1 MRECRIKQDF
11 FQLLL
16 SNVRLPI
23 KGVGME
29 LEYLEEVK
37 KLLHGQSYNVVG
49 KDMQRVDAVE
59 KVTGM
64 AKYAADYMME
74 KALHVKT
81 VRSPYA
87 HALVKRVD
95 RANTLKIPGVEAVL
109 TAEDVPGENQI
120 GYLVDDQP
128 ILTTKA
134 RYIGDIVALVVA
146 RNDRAAWE
154 GADQLRVEYEEL
166 PAIFDPREALPSDIR
181 IHEHSKIATDVKILK
196 GNVEEAFRQCDVIV
210 EKTYRT
216 GSQDHAYLEPEAAV
230 AIPTGVRSVTVIG
243 TTQNPF
249 RTRHTVARVLGWK
262 DSEVMIMTPY
272 IGGGFGGK
280 DTYGPLI
287 CSLAALAAVKLGRPA
302 MIVFPRYESFAY
314 RFKRGPFEIRY
325 KTGATKDGKVKAIQ
339 VDYVV
344 DAGGYATW
352 SVGFTKRA
360 AYHATGVYEVENVKV
375 EGVAVYTNNLPNAAF
390 NGFGNPQML
399 FAAESQMD
407 AMAEALNMDPVEFR
421 LKNALVPGSRTGT
434 NQLLDHAVGI
444 KELIQKVAEKA
455 EWSGKRVQYASGQK
469 GTKRRG
475 IGVGCS
481 WHGCGTTGFKGD
493 WAGASVIVNPD
504 GSVSYSTGI
513 VEIGQGTTTSHAMM
527 VAEVLGVP
535 FERVKVGVNNTGTMP
550 DSGETHAQRGTIIG
564 GTAAVDAA
572 LKIRKRMNKLA
583 AELWECSEDDVAFA
597 NGESYN
603 LKSPSQRITFQDLAY
618 EMYMKGIPP
627 AEYGFIKARRG
638 YPDPETGQGD
648 PYAAYT
654 FGCTIAEVEVDLET
668 GQVDVLRLIP
678 GVAAGK
684 IIQPAVVKGQVYGCG
699 MLGLGYALT
708 EKVVRKDGR
717 MLNPSY
723 TDYLIPTIKDMP
735 EMAELVV
742 VEDEYKYS
750 GFGAK
755 GVGEIAFIATPLA
768 IANALY
774 QAVGIRFYDMPLDTE
789 KIYFAIR
796 EKKNHGSRS

>member
-1 MRECRIKQDF
+1 
-11 FQLLL
+11 
-16 SNVRLPI
+16 
-23 KGVGME
+23 ME
-29 LEYLEEVK
+29 MEYLEEVR
-37 KLLHGQSYNVVG
+37 KLLHGRSYNVVG
-49 KDMQRVDAVE
+49 TDVKRVDGLE
-59 KVTGM
+59 KVTGL
-64 AKYAADYMME
+64 AQYSADYLIE
-74 KALHVKT
+74 RALRVKP

-87 HALVKRVD
+87 HAVVKSIDKASALR
-95 RANTLKIPGVEAVL
+95 IPGVEAVIL
-109 TAEDVPGENQI
+109 PEDVPGENQM

-128 ILTTKA
+128 IITPKA
-134 RYIGDIVALVVA
+134 RYVGDIVALIVA
-146 RNDRAAWE
+146 RDEKTAWQ
-154 GADQLRVEYEEL
+154 GADRLQVEYEEL
-166 PAIFDPREALPSDIR
+166 PAVFDPQEALKGNFR
-181 IHEHSKIATDVKILK
+181 IHDRGNLATDAKIKK
-196 GNVEEAFRQCDVIV
+196 GNVEEGFRQCDVIV
-210 EKTYRT
+210 ERTYRT

-230 AIPTGVRSVTVIG
+230 AIPGGARGVTVIG

-249 RTRHTVARVLGWK
+249 RTRHTLARVLGWK
-262 DSEVMIMTPY
+262 DSEVTVMTPY

-280 DTYGPLI
+280 DTYGPVI
-287 CSLAALAAVKLGRPA
+287 CALAALAAVHLGRPA
-302 MIVFPRYESFAY
+302 MIIYSRYESFAY
-314 RFKRGPFEIRY
+314 RFKRGPFEIKF
-325 KTGATKDGKVKAIQ
+325 KTGATKDGKLRAIQ

-360 AYHATGVYEVENVKV
+360 AYHATGVYEVEHVQV
-375 EGVAVYTNNLPNAAF
+375 EGLAVYTNNLPNAAF

-407 AMAEALNMDPVEFR
+407 IMAEALKMDPVEFR

-444 KELIQKVAEKA
+444 KELIQKVAAKA
-455 EWSGKRVQYASGQK
+455 DWRGKRAQYAGGQR
-469 GTKRRG
+469 GNKRRG

-481 WHGCGTTGFKGD
+481 WHGCGTTGFKHD

-504 GSVSYSTGI
+504 GSVTYSTGI

-527 VAEVLGVP
+527 VAEVLGIP
-535 FERVKVGVNNTGTMP
+535 FDQVRVDANNTGRMP

-583 AELWECSEDDVAFA
+583 AELWECTEEEVAFG
-597 NGESYN
+597 NGETYN
-603 LKSPSQRITFQDLAY
+603 LKHPSQRIAFKDLAY
-618 EMYMKGIPP
+618 EMYMRGIPP

-638 YPDPETGQGD
+638 VPDPQTGQGD

-668 GQVDVLRLIP
+668 GQVEVLKLIP

-708 EKVVRKDGR
+708 ERVLRREGK
-717 MLNPSY
+717 MLNPTY
-723 TDYLIPTIKDMP
+723 IDYLIPTIKDKP
-735 EMAELVV
+735 EMADLIY

-768 IANALY
+768 IANALH
-774 QAVGIRFYDMPLDTE
+774 QATGLRFLELPLDME
-789 KIYFAIR
+789 KIYFALR
-796 EKKNHGSRS
+796 EKKSHGSRS

>member
-1 MRECRIKQDF
+1 
-11 FQLLL
+11 
-16 SNVRLPI
+16 
-23 KGVGME
+23 ME
-29 LEYLEEVK
+29 FEYLEEVR
-37 KLLHGQSYNVVG
+37 KLLHGRSYNVVG
-49 KDMQRVDAVE
+49 TDVRRVDGLE
-59 KVTGM
+59 KVTGL
-64 AKYAADYMME
+64 AKYSADYLIE
-74 KALHVKT
+74 RALRVKA

-87 HALVKRVD
+87 HAIVKSIDKASALR
-95 RANTLKIPGVEAVL
+95 IPGVEAVIL
-109 TAEDVPGENQI
+109 PEDVPGENQM

-128 ILTTKA
+128 IITPKA
-134 RYIGDIVALVVA
+134 RYVGDIVALIVA
-146 RNDRAAWE
+146 RDEKTAWQ
-154 GADQLRVEYEEL
+154 GADQIQMEYEEL
-166 PAIFDPREALPSDIR
+166 PAVFDPREALKGNFR
-181 IHEHSKIATDVKILK
+181 IHDRGKLATDAKVKK
-196 GNVEEAFRQCDVIV
+196 GNVEEGFRQCDVIV
-210 EKTYRT
+210 ERTYRT

-230 AIPTGVRSVTVIG
+230 AIPGGARGVTVIG

-249 RTRHTVARVLGWK
+249 RTRHSLARVLGWK
-262 DSEVMIMTPY
+262 DSEVTIMTPY

-280 DTYGPLI
+280 DTYGPVI
-287 CSLAALAAVKLGRPA
+287 CALAALPAVHLGRPA
-302 MIVFPRYESFAY
+302 MIIYSRYESFAY
-314 RFKRGPFEIRY
+314 RFKRGPFEIKF
-325 KTGATKDGKVKAIQ
+325 KTGATKDGKLRAIQ
-339 VDYVV
+339 VDYIV

-360 AYHATGVYEVENVKV
+360 AYHATGVYEVEHVQV
-375 EGVAVYTNNLPNAAF
+375 EGQAVYTNNLPNAAF

-407 AMAEALNMDPVEFR
+407 LMAEALKMDPVEFR

-455 EWSGKRVQYASGQK
+455 DWRGKRAQYAGGQQ
-469 GTKRRG
+469 GNKRRG

-481 WHGCGTTGFKGD
+481 WHGCGTTGFKRD

-504 GSVSYSTGI
+504 GSVTYSTGI

-527 VAEVLGVP
+527 VAEVLGIP
-535 FERVKVGVNNTGTMP
+535 FDSVRVDANNTGRMP

-564 GTAAVDAA
+564 GTAAVDGA

-583 AELWECSEDDVAFA
+583 AELWECTEEEVAFG
-597 NGESYN
+597 NGETYN
-603 LKSPSQRITFQDLAY
+603 LQHPSQRIAFKDLAY
-618 EMYMKGIPP
+618 EMYMRGIPP

-638 YPDPETGQGD
+638 VPDPQTGQGD

-668 GQVDVLRLIP
+668 GQVEVLKLIP

-708 EKVVRKDGR
+708 ERVLRREGK
-717 MLNPSY
+717 MLNPTY
-723 TDYLIPTIKDMP
+723 IDYLIPTIKDKP
-735 EMAELVV
+735 EMADLIC

-768 IANALY
+768 IANALH
-774 QAVGIRFYDMPLDTE
+774 QATGLRFLEMPLDME
-789 KIYFAIR
+789 KIYFALR
-796 EKKNHGSRS
+796 EKKSHGSRSQTVAEI

>member
-1 MRECRIKQDF
+1 
-11 FQLLL
+11 
-16 SNVRLPI
+16 
-23 KGVGME
+23 ME
-29 LEYLEEVK
+29 FEYLEEVR
-37 KLLHGQSYNVVG
+37 KLLHGRSYNVVG
-49 KDMQRVDAVE
+49 TDVRRVDGLE
-59 KVTGM
+59 KVTGL
-64 AKYAADYMME
+64 AKYSADYLIE
-74 KALHVKT
+74 RALRVKP

-87 HALVKRVD
+87 HAVVKSIDKASALR
-95 RANTLKIPGVEAVL
+95 IPGVEAVIL
-109 TAEDVPGENQI
+109 PEDVPGENQM

-128 ILTTKA
+128 IITPKA
-134 RYIGDIVALVVA
+134 RYVGDIVALIVA
-146 RNDRAAWE
+146 RDEKTAWQ
-154 GADQLRVEYEEL
+154 GADQIQVEYEEL
-166 PAIFDPREALPSDIR
+166 PAVFDPREALKGNFR
-181 IHEHSKIATDVKILK
+181 IHDRGKLATDAKVKK
-196 GNVEEAFRQCDVIV
+196 GNVEEGFRQCDVIV
-210 EKTYRT
+210 ERTYRT

-230 AIPTGVRSVTVIG
+230 AIPGGARGVTVIG

-249 RTRHTVARVLGWK
+249 RTRHSLARVLGWK
-262 DSEVMIMTPY
+262 DSEVTIMTPY

-280 DTYGPLI
+280 DTYGPVI
-287 CSLAALAAVKLGRPA
+287 CALAALPAVHLGRPA
-302 MIVFPRYESFAY
+302 MIIYSRYESFAY
-314 RFKRGPFEIRY
+314 RFKRGPFEIKF
-325 KTGATKDGKVKAIQ
+325 KTGATKDGKLRAIQ
-339 VDYVV
+339 VDYIV

-360 AYHATGVYEVENVKV
+360 AYHATGVYEVEHVQV
-375 EGVAVYTNNLPNAAF
+375 EGQAVYTNNLPNAAF

-407 AMAEALNMDPVEFR
+407 LMAEALKMDPVEFR

-455 EWSGKRVQYASGQK
+455 DWRGKRAQYAGGQQ
-469 GTKRRG
+469 GNKRRG

-481 WHGCGTTGFKGD
+481 WHGCGTTGFKRD

-504 GSVSYSTGI
+504 GSVTYSTGI

-527 VAEVLGVP
+527 VAEVLGIP
-535 FERVKVGVNNTGTMP
+535 FDSVRVDANNTGRMP

-583 AELWECSEDDVAFA
+583 AELWECTEEEVAFG
-597 NGESYN
+597 NGETYN
-603 LKSPSQRITFQDLAY
+603 LNHPSQRIAFKDLAY
-618 EMYMKGIPP
+618 EMYMRGIPP

-638 YPDPETGQGD
+638 VPDPQTGQGD

-668 GQVDVLRLIP
+668 GQVEVLKLIP

-708 EKVVRKDGR
+708 ERVLRREGK
-717 MLNPSY
+717 MLNPTY
-723 TDYLIPTIKDMP
+723 IDYLIPTIKDKP
-735 EMAELVV
+735 EMADLIC

-768 IANALY
+768 IANALH
-774 QAVGIRFYDMPLDTE
+774 QATGLRFLEMPLDME
-789 KIYFAIR
+789 KIYFALR
-796 EKKNHGSRS
+796 EKKSHGSRSQTVAEI

>member
-1 MRECRIKQDF
+1 
-11 FQLLL
+11 
-16 SNVRLPI
+16 
-23 KGVGME
+23 ME
-29 LEYLEEVK
+29 MEYLEEVR
-37 KLLHGQSYNVVG
+37 KLLHGRSYNVVG
-49 KDMQRVDAVE
+49 TDVRRVDGLE
-59 KVTGM
+59 KVTGL
-64 AKYAADYMME
+64 AKYSADYLIE
-74 KALHVKT
+74 RALRVKP

-87 HALVKRVD
+87 HALVKRID
-95 RANTLKIPGVEAVL
+95 KASALRIPGVEAVIL
-109 TAEDVPGENQI
+109 PEDVPGENQM

-128 ILTTKA
+128 IITPKA
-134 RYIGDIVALVVA
+134 RYVGDIVALIVA
-146 RNDRAAWE
+146 RDEKTAWQ
-154 GADQLRVEYEEL
+154 GADQLQVEYEEL
-166 PAIFDPREALPSDIR
+166 PAVFDPQEALKGNFR
-181 IHEHSKIATDVKILK
+181 IHDRGKLATDAKIKK
-196 GNVEEAFRQCDVIV
+196 GNVEEGFRQCDVIV
-210 EKTYRT
+210 ERTYRT

-230 AIPTGVRSVTVIG
+230 AIPGGARGVTVIG

-249 RTRHTVARVLGWK
+249 RTRHTLARVLGWK
-262 DSEVMIMTPY
+262 DSEVTVMTPY

-280 DTYGPLI
+280 DTYGPVI
-287 CSLAALAAVKLGRPA
+287 CALAALAAVHLGRPA
-302 MIVFPRYESFAY
+302 MIIYSRYESFAY
-314 RFKRGPFEIRY
+314 RFKRGPFEIKF
-325 KTGATKDGKVKAIQ
+325 KTGATKDGKLRAIQ
-339 VDYVV
+339 VDYLV

-360 AYHATGVYEVENVKV
+360 AYHATGVYEVEHVQV
-375 EGVAVYTNNLPNAAF
+375 EGLAVYTNNLPNAAF

-407 AMAEALNMDPVEFR
+407 IMAEALKMDPVEFR

-455 EWSGKRVQYASGQK
+455 DWRGKRAQYAGDQRVN
-469 GTKRRG
+469 KRRG

-481 WHGCGTTGFKGD
+481 WHGCGTTGFKRD

-504 GSVSYSTGI
+504 GSVTYSTGI

-527 VAEVLGVP
+527 VAEVLGIP
-535 FERVKVGVNNTGTMP
+535 FDRVRVDANNTGRMP

-564 GTAAVDAA
+564 GTAAVDGA

-583 AELWECSEDDVAFA
+583 AELWECTEEEVAFG
-597 NGESYN
+597 NGETYN
-603 LKSPSQRITFQDLAY
+603 LKHPSQRIAFKDLAY
-618 EMYMKGIPP
+618 EMYMRGIPP

-638 YPDPETGQGD
+638 VPDPQTGQGD

-684 IIQPAVVKGQVYGCG
+684 IIQPAVAKGQVYGCG

-708 EKVVRKDGR
+708 ERVLRRDGK
-717 MLNPSY
+717 MLNPTY
-723 TDYLIPTIKDMP
+723 IDYLIPTIKDKP
-735 EMAELVV
+735 EMADLIC

-768 IANALY
+768 IANALH
-774 QAVGIRFYDMPLDTE
+774 QATGLRFLEMPLDME
-789 KIYFAIR
+789 KIYFALR
-796 EKKNHGSRS
+796 EKKSHGSRS

>member
-1 MRECRIKQDF
+1 MD
-11 FQLLL
+11 
-16 SNVRLPI
+16 
-23 KGVGME
+23 
-29 LEYLEEVK
+29 LEYLEEVRT
-37 KLLHGQSYNVVG
+37 LLHGKSYSVVG
-49 KDMQRVDAVE
+49 TDVKRVDGLE
-59 KVTGM
+59 KVTGL
-64 AKYAADYMME
+64 AKYSADYLFE
-74 KALHVKT
+74 KALRVKA
-81 VRSPYA
+81 VRSPYP
-87 HALVKRVD
+87 HAMVKRVD
-95 RANTLKIPGVEAVL
+95 KASALKVPGVEAVIL
-109 TAEDVPGENQI
+109 PEDVPGENQI

-128 ILTTKA
+128 IITTKA
-134 RYIGDIVALVVA
+134 RYVGDIVALVIA
-146 RNDRAAWE
+146 RDEKAAWQ
-154 GADQLRVEYEEL
+154 GADQVQVEYEEL
-166 PAIFDPREALPSDIR
+166 PAVFDPQEALKSNFK
-181 IHEHSKIATDVKILK
+181 IHDHGNIAANAKVKK

-210 EKTYRT
+210 ERTYRA

-230 AIPTGVRSVTVIG
+230 AIPVGARGVTVIG

-249 RTRHTVARVLGWK
+249 RTRHTVARVLGWG
-262 DSEVMIMTPY
+262 DSEVTVMTPY

-287 CSLAALAAVKLGRPA
+287 CGLAALAAVNLGRPA
-302 MIVFPRYESFAY
+302 MIVYPRYESFAY
-314 RFKRGPFEIRY
+314 RFKRGPFEIKF
-325 KTGATKDGKVKAIQ
+325 KTGATKEGKLKAIQ

-360 AYHATGVYEVENVKV
+360 AYHATGVYEVDHVKV
-375 EGVAVYTNNLPNAAF
+375 EGLAVYTNNLPNAAF

-407 AMAEALNMDPVEFR
+407 IMAEALNMDPVEFR

-455 EWSGKRVQYASGQK
+455 DWRGKRAQYAGHQREDR
-469 GTKRRG
+469 RRG

-481 WHGCGTTGFKGD
+481 WHGCGTTGFKRD

-504 GSVSYSTGI
+504 GSVTYSTGI

-527 VAEVLGVP
+527 VAEVLGIP
-535 FERVKVGVNNTGTMP
+535 FERVRVDANNTGTMP

-583 AELWECSEDDVAFA
+583 AELWECSEEEIAFG
-597 NGESYN
+597 NGETYN
-603 LKSPSQRITFQDLAY
+603 LKHPLQKIAFKDLAY
-618 EMYMKGIPP
+618 EMYMRGIAP

-638 YPDPETGQGD
+638 VPDPETGQGD

-668 GQVDVLRLIP
+668 GQVDVLRLVP

-684 IIQPAVVKGQVYGCG
+684 IIQPAVAKGQVYGCG

-708 EKVVRKDGR
+708 ERVVRKDGK
-717 MLNPSY
+717 MQNPSY
-723 TDYLIPTIKDMP
+723 IDYLIPTIKDKP
-735 EMAELVV
+735 EMADLVC

-768 IANALY
+768 IASALY
-774 QAVGIRFYDMPLDTE
+774 QATGVRFWEMPLDME
-789 KIYFAIR
+789 KIYFALR
-796 EKKNHGSRS
+796 EKKSHGSRS

>member
-1 MRECRIKQDF
+1 
-11 FQLLL
+11 
-16 SNVRLPI
+16 
-23 KGVGME
+23 ME
-29 LEYLEEVK
+29 FEYLEEVR
-37 KLLHGQSYNVVG
+37 KLLHGRSYNVVG
-49 KDMQRVDAVE
+49 TDVRRVDGLE
-59 KVTGM
+59 KVTGL
-64 AKYAADYMME
+64 AKYSADYLIE
-74 KALHVKT
+74 RALRVKP

-87 HALVKRVD
+87 HAVVKSIDKAGALR
-95 RANTLKIPGVEAVL
+95 IPGVEAVIL
-109 TAEDVPGENQI
+109 PEDVPGENQM

-128 ILTTKA
+128 IITPKA
-134 RYIGDIVALVVA
+134 RYVGDIVALIVA
-146 RNDRAAWE
+146 RDEKTAWQ
-154 GADQLRVEYEEL
+154 GADQIQMEYEEL
-166 PAIFDPREALPSDIR
+166 PAVFDPREALKGNFR
-181 IHEHSKIATDVKILK
+181 IHDRGKLATDAKVKK
-196 GNVEEAFRQCDVIV
+196 GNVEEGFRQCDVIV
-210 EKTYRT
+210 ERTYRT

-230 AIPTGVRSVTVIG
+230 AIPGGARGVTVIG

-249 RTRHTVARVLGWK
+249 RTRHSLARVLGWK
-262 DSEVMIMTPY
+262 DSEVTIMTPY

-280 DTYGPLI
+280 DTYGPVI
-287 CSLAALAAVKLGRPA
+287 CALAALPAVHLGRPA
-302 MIVFPRYESFAY
+302 MIIYSRYESFAY
-314 RFKRGPFEIRY
+314 RFKRGPFEIKF
-325 KTGATKDGKVKAIQ
+325 KTGATKDGKLRAIQ
-339 VDYVV
+339 VDYIV

-360 AYHATGVYEVENVKV
+360 AYHATGVYEVEHVQV
-375 EGVAVYTNNLPNAAF
+375 EGQAVYTNNLPNAAF

-407 AMAEALNMDPVEFR
+407 LMAEALKMDPVEFR

-455 EWSGKRVQYASGQK
+455 DWRGKRAQYAGGQQ
-469 GTKRRG
+469 GNKRRG

-481 WHGCGTTGFKGD
+481 WHGCGTTGFKRD

-504 GSVSYSTGI
+504 GSVTYSTGI

-527 VAEVLGVP
+527 VAEVLGIP
-535 FERVKVGVNNTGTMP
+535 FDSVRVDANNTGRMP

-564 GTAAVDAA
+564 GTAAVDGA

-583 AELWECSEDDVAFA
+583 AELWECTEEEVAFG
-597 NGESYN
+597 NGETYN
-603 LKSPSQRITFQDLAY
+603 LQHPSQRIAFKDLAY
-618 EMYMKGIPP
+618 EMYMRGIPP

-638 YPDPETGQGD
+638 VPDPQTGQGD

-668 GQVDVLRLIP
+668 GQVEVLKLIP

-708 EKVVRKDGR
+708 ERVLRQDGK
-717 MLNPSY
+717 MLNPTY
-723 TDYLIPTIKDMP
+723 IDYLIPTIKDKP
-735 EMAELVV
+735 EMADLIC

-768 IANALY
+768 IANALH
-774 QAVGIRFYDMPLDTE
+774 QATGLRFLEMPLDME
-789 KIYFAIR
+789 KIYFALR
-796 EKKNHGSRS
+796 EKKSHGSRSQTVAEI

>member
-1 MRECRIKQDF
+1 
-11 FQLLL
+11 
-16 SNVRLPI
+16 
-23 KGVGME
+23 ME

-37 KLLHGQSYNVVG
+37 KLLHSRNYKVVG
-49 KDMQRVDAVE
+49 TDVKRVDSLE

-64 AKYAADYMME
+64 AKYAADYLME
-74 KALHVKT
+74 KVLHVKA

-87 HALVKRVD
+87 HALVKRID
-95 RANTLKIPGVEAVL
+95 KASALKVPGVEAVI
-109 TAEDVPGENQI
+109 TAQDVPGENQI

-128 ILTTKA
+128 IITPKA

-146 RNDRAAWE
+146 RDERTAWQ

-166 PAIFDPREALPSDIR
+166 PAIFDPREALNNDIK
-181 IHEHSKIATDVKILK
+181 IHDHSRTATEVKILK
-196 GNVEEAFRQCDVIV
+196 GNVEEAFSHCDVIV
-210 EKTYRT
+210 ERVYRT

-230 AIPTGVRSVTVIG
+230 AIPTGVRSVNVIG

-262 DSEVMIMTPY
+262 DSDVTVMTPY

-287 CSLAALAAVKLGRPA
+287 CSLATLAAVKLGRPA
-302 MIVFPRYESFAY
+302 MIVYSRYESFAY

-325 KTGATKDGKVKAIQ
+325 KTGATKDGKVRAIQ
-339 VDYVV
+339 VDYIV

-360 AYHATGVYEVENVKV
+360 AYHATGVYEIGNVKI
-375 EGVAVYTNNLPNAAF
+375 EGYAVYTNNLPNAAF

-407 AMAEALNMDPVEFR
+407 IMAEALNMDPVEFR

-444 KELIQKVAEKA
+444 KELIQKVADQANWK
-455 EWSGKRVQYASGQK
+455 GKRTQYESEQK
-469 GTKRRG
+469 GNKRRG

-481 WHGCGTTGFKGD
+481 WHGCGTTGFKRD

-504 GSVSYSTGI
+504 GSVTYSTGI
-513 VEIGQGTTTSHAMM
+513 VEIGQGTITSHAMM

-535 FERVKVGVNNTGTMP
+535 FDRVRVDANNTGTMP

-583 AELWECSEDDVAFA
+583 AELWECTEEEVAFE
-597 NGESYN
+597 NGENYN
-603 LKSPSQRITFQDLAY
+603 LKSPAQRIAFQDLAY
-618 EMYMKGIPP
+618 EMYMRGIPP

-668 GQVDVLRLIP
+668 GQLNVLRLIP

-699 MLGLGYALT
+699 MLGLGFATT
-708 EKVVRKDGR
+708 ERVLRKDGR

-735 EMAELVV
+735 EMADLVV

-774 QAVGIRFYDMPLDTE
+774 QALGIRFHEMPLDME
-789 KIYFAIR
+789 KIYFTLR
-796 EKKNHGSRS
+796 EKKSHGSRG

>member
-1 MRECRIKQDF
+1 
-11 FQLLL
+11 
-16 SNVRLPI
+16 
-23 KGVGME
+23 ME
-29 LEYLEEVK
+29 IEYLEEVR
-37 KLLHGQSYNVVG
+37 KLLHGRSYNVVG
-49 KDMQRVDAVE
+49 TDVRRVDGLE
-59 KVTGM
+59 KVTGL
-64 AKYAADYMME
+64 AKYSADYLIE
-74 KALHVKT
+74 RALRVKP

-87 HALVKRVD
+87 HAVVKSIDKASALR
-95 RANTLKIPGVEAVL
+95 IPGVEAVIL
-109 TAEDVPGENQI
+109 PEDVPGENQM

-128 ILTTKA
+128 IITPKA
-134 RYIGDIVALVVA
+134 RYVGDIVALIVA
-146 RNDRAAWE
+146 RDEKTAWQ
-154 GADQLRVEYEEL
+154 GADQIQMEYEEL
-166 PAIFDPREALPSDIR
+166 PAVFDPREALKGNFR
-181 IHEHSKIATDVKILK
+181 IHDRGKLATDAKVKK
-196 GNVEEAFRQCDVIV
+196 GNVEEGFRQCDVIV
-210 EKTYRT
+210 ERTYRT

-230 AIPTGVRSVTVIG
+230 AIPGGARGVTVIG

-249 RTRHTVARVLGWK
+249 RTRHSLARVLGWK
-262 DSEVMIMTPY
+262 DSEVTIMTPY

-280 DTYGPLI
+280 DTYGPVI
-287 CSLAALAAVKLGRPA
+287 CALAALPAVHLGRPA
-302 MIVFPRYESFAY
+302 MIIYSRYESFAY
-314 RFKRGPFEIRY
+314 RFKRGPFEIKF
-325 KTGATKDGKVKAIQ
+325 KTGATKDGKLRAIQ
-339 VDYVV
+339 VDYIV

-360 AYHATGVYEVENVKV
+360 AYHATGVYEVEHVQV
-375 EGVAVYTNNLPNAAF
+375 EGQAVYTNNLPNAAF

-407 AMAEALNMDPVEFR
+407 LMAEALKMDPVEFR

-455 EWSGKRVQYASGQK
+455 DWRGKRAQYAGGQQ
-469 GTKRRG
+469 GNKRRG

-481 WHGCGTTGFKGD
+481 WHGCGTTGFKRD

-504 GSVSYSTGI
+504 GSVTYSTGI

-527 VAEVLGVP
+527 VAEVLGIP
-535 FERVKVGVNNTGTMP
+535 FDSVRVDANNTGRMP

-583 AELWECSEDDVAFA
+583 AELWECTEEEVAFG
-597 NGESYN
+597 NGETYN
-603 LKSPSQRITFQDLAY
+603 LNHPSQRIAFKDLAY
-618 EMYMKGIPP
+618 EMYMRGIPP

-638 YPDPETGQGD
+638 VPDPQTGQGD

-668 GQVDVLRLIP
+668 GQVEVLKLIP

-708 EKVVRKDGR
+708 ERVLRREGK
-717 MLNPSY
+717 MLNPTY
-723 TDYLIPTIKDMP
+723 IDYLIPTIKDKP
-735 EMAELVV
+735 EMADLIC

-768 IANALY
+768 IANALH
-774 QAVGIRFYDMPLDTE
+774 QATGLRFLEMPLDME
-789 KIYFAIR
+789 KIYFALR
-796 EKKNHGSRS
+796 EKKSHGSRSQTVAEI

>member
-1 MRECRIKQDF
+1 
-11 FQLLL
+11 
-16 SNVRLPI
+16 
-23 KGVGME
+23 ME
-29 LEYLEEVK
+29 REYLEEVK
-37 KLLHGQSYNVVG
+37 KLLHGKSYQVVG
-49 KDMQRVDAVE
+49 TDVRRVDALE

-64 AKYAADYMME
+64 AKYAADYLME
-74 KALHVKT
+74 KAWRVKT

-87 HALVKRVD
+87 HAVVKKIDKASALRV
-95 RANTLKIPGVEAVL
+95 PGVQEVI

-128 ILTTKA
+128 IITPRA
-134 RYIGDIVALVVA
+134 RYLGDIVALIVA
-146 RNDRAAWE
+146 RDERKAWE
-154 GADQLRVEYEEL
+154 GADRLKVEYEEL
-166 PAIFDPREALPSDIR
+166 PAIFDPHEVLKGNIK
-181 IHEHSKIATDVKILK
+181 IHEHGNIAAEARVRK
-196 GNVEEAFRQCDVIV
+196 GNAEEALRHCDVIV
-210 EKTYRT
+210 ERTYRA

-230 AIPTGVRSVTVIG
+230 AIPTGARSVSVIG

-262 DSEVMIMTPY
+262 DSDVMIMTPY

-287 CSLAALAAVKLGRPA
+287 CCLAALAAVKMGRPA

-325 KTGATKDGKVKAIQ
+325 KTGATKDGKVRAIQ
-339 VDYVV
+339 VDYFV

-375 EGVAVYTNNLPNAAF
+375 DGLAVYTNNLPNAAF

-407 AMAEALNMDPVEFR
+407 IMAEALGLDPVEFR
-421 LKNALVPGSRTGT
+421 MKNALIPGSRTGT

-444 KELIQKVAEKA
+444 KELIQKVAAKA
-455 EWSGKRVQYASGQK
+455 DWKGKRMNYAGEEK
-469 GTKRRG
+469 GLKRRG

-481 WHGCGTTGFKGD
+481 WHGCGTTGFKRD

-504 GSVSYSTGI
+504 GSVTYSTGI

-535 FERVKVGVNNTGTMP
+535 FERVKVDANNTGTMP

-572 LKIRKRMNKLA
+572 LKIRHRMNKLT
-583 AELWECSEDDVAFA
+583 AELWECEEEDVAFE
-597 NGESYN
+597 NGETYN
-603 LKSPSQRITFQDLAY
+603 LKSPFQRIPFKELAY
-618 EMYMKGIPP
+618 EMYQRGISP
-627 AEYGFIKARRG
+627 AEYGFIKAKRG
-638 YPDPETGQGD
+638 FPDPETGQGD

-668 GQVDVLRLIP
+668 GQVEVLRLIP

-708 EKVVRKDGR
+708 EKVVRRDGR

-774 QAVGIRFYDMPLDTE
+774 QALGIRFFDMPLDME

-796 EKKNHGSRS
+796 EKRSHGSRS

>member
-1 MRECRIKQDF
+1 
-11 FQLLL
+11 
-16 SNVRLPI
+16 
-23 KGVGME
+23 ME
-29 LEYLEEVK
+29 FEYLEEVR
-37 KLLHGQSYNVVG
+37 KLLHGRSYNVVG
-49 KDMQRVDAVE
+49 TDVRRVDGLE
-59 KVTGM
+59 KVTGL
-64 AKYAADYMME
+64 AKYSADYLIE
-74 KALHVKT
+74 RALRVKA

-87 HALVKRVD
+87 HAIVKSIDKASALR
-95 RANTLKIPGVEAVL
+95 IPGVEAVIL
-109 TAEDVPGENQI
+109 PEDVPGENQM

-128 ILTTKA
+128 IITPKA
-134 RYIGDIVALVVA
+134 RYVGDIVALIVA
-146 RNDRAAWE
+146 RDEKTAWQ
-154 GADQLRVEYEEL
+154 GADQIQVEYEEL
-166 PAIFDPREALPSDIR
+166 PAVFDPREALKGNFR
-181 IHEHSKIATDVKILK
+181 IHDRGKLATDAKVKK
-196 GNVEEAFRQCDVIV
+196 GNVEEGFRQCDVIV
-210 EKTYRT
+210 ERTYRT

-230 AIPTGVRSVTVIG
+230 AIPGGARGVTVIG

-249 RTRHTVARVLGWK
+249 RTRHSLARVLGWK
-262 DSEVMIMTPY
+262 DSEVTIMTPY

-280 DTYGPLI
+280 DTYGPVI
-287 CSLAALAAVKLGRPA
+287 CALAALPAVHLGRPA
-302 MIVFPRYESFAY
+302 MIIYSRYESFAY
-314 RFKRGPFEIRY
+314 RFKRGPFEIKF
-325 KTGATKDGKVKAIQ
+325 KTGATKDGKLRAIQ
-339 VDYVV
+339 VDYIV

-360 AYHATGVYEVENVKV
+360 AYHATGVYEVEHVQV
-375 EGVAVYTNNLPNAAF
+375 EGQAVYTNNLPNAAF

-407 AMAEALNMDPVEFR
+407 LMAEALKMDPVEFR

-455 EWSGKRVQYASGQK
+455 DWRGKRAQYAGGQQ
-469 GTKRRG
+469 GNKRRG

-481 WHGCGTTGFKGD
+481 WHGCGTTGFKRD

-504 GSVSYSTGI
+504 GSVTYSTGI

-527 VAEVLGVP
+527 VAEVLGIP
-535 FERVKVGVNNTGTMP
+535 FDSVRVDANNTGRMP

-564 GTAAVDAA
+564 GTAAVDGA

-583 AELWECSEDDVAFA
+583 AELWECTEEEVAFG
-597 NGESYN
+597 NGETYN
-603 LKSPSQRITFQDLAY
+603 LQHPSQRIAFKDLAY
-618 EMYMKGIPP
+618 EMYMRGIPP

-638 YPDPETGQGD
+638 VPDPQTGQGD

-668 GQVDVLRLIP
+668 GQVEVLKLIP

-708 EKVVRKDGR
+708 ERVLRREGK
-717 MLNPSY
+717 MLNPTY
-723 TDYLIPTIKDMP
+723 IDYLIPTIKDKP
-735 EMAELVV
+735 EMADLIC

-768 IANALY
+768 IANALH
-774 QAVGIRFYDMPLDTE
+774 QATGLRFLEMPLDME
-789 KIYFAIR
+789 KIYFALR
-796 EKKNHGSRS
+796 EKKSHGSRS

>member
-1 MRECRIKQDF
+1 
-11 FQLLL
+11 
-16 SNVRLPI
+16 
-23 KGVGME
+23 ME
-29 LEYLEEVK
+29 IEYLEEVR
-37 KLLHGQSYNVVG
+37 KLLHGRSYNVVG
-49 KDMQRVDAVE
+49 TDVRRVDGLE
-59 KVTGM
+59 KVTGL
-64 AKYAADYMME
+64 AKYSADYLIE
-74 KALHVKT
+74 RALRVKP

-87 HALVKRVD
+87 HAVVKSIDKASALR
-95 RANTLKIPGVEAVL
+95 IPGVEAVIL
-109 TAEDVPGENQI
+109 PEDVPGENQM

-128 ILTTKA
+128 IITPKA
-134 RYIGDIVALVVA
+134 RYVGDIVALIVA
-146 RNDRAAWE
+146 RDEKTAWQ
-154 GADQLRVEYEEL
+154 GADQLQVEYEEL
-166 PAIFDPREALPSDIR
+166 PAVFDPQEALKGNFR
-181 IHEHSKIATDVKILK
+181 IHDRGNLATDAKIKK
-196 GNVEEAFRQCDVIV
+196 GNVEEGFRQCEVIV
-210 EKTYRT
+210 ERTYRT

-230 AIPTGVRSVTVIG
+230 AIPGGARGVTVIG

-249 RTRHTVARVLGWK
+249 RTRHTLARVLGWK
-262 DSEVMIMTPY
+262 DSEVTVMTPY

-280 DTYGPLI
+280 DTYGPVI
-287 CSLAALAAVKLGRPA
+287 CGLAALAAVHLGRPA
-302 MIVFPRYESFAY
+302 MIIYSRYESFAY
-314 RFKRGPFEIRY
+314 RFKRGPFEIKF
-325 KTGATKDGKVKAIQ
+325 KTGATKDGKLRAIQ
-339 VDYVV
+339 VDYIV

-360 AYHATGVYEVENVKV
+360 AYHATGVYEVEHVQV
-375 EGVAVYTNNLPNAAF
+375 EGLAVYTNNLPNAAF

-407 AMAEALNMDPVEFR
+407 IMAEALKMDPVEFR

-455 EWSGKRVQYASGQK
+455 DWRGKRAQYAGGQR
-469 GTKRRG
+469 GNKRRG

-481 WHGCGTTGFKGD
+481 WHGCGTTGFKHD

-504 GSVSYSTGI
+504 GSVTYSTGI

-527 VAEVLGVP
+527 VAEVLGIP
-535 FERVKVGVNNTGTMP
+535 FDQVRVDANNTGRMP

-583 AELWECSEDDVAFA
+583 AELWECTEEEVAFG
-597 NGESYN
+597 NGETYN
-603 LKSPSQRITFQDLAY
+603 LKHPSQRIAFKDLAY
-618 EMYMKGIPP
+618 EMYMRGIPP

-638 YPDPETGQGD
+638 VPDPQTGQGD

-668 GQVDVLRLIP
+668 GQVEVLKLIP

-708 EKVVRKDGR
+708 ERVLRQEGK
-717 MLNPSY
+717 MLNPTY
-723 TDYLIPTIKDMP
+723 IDYLIPTIKDKP
-735 EMAELVV
+735 EMADLIC

-768 IANALY
+768 IANALH
-774 QAVGIRFYDMPLDTE
+774 QATGLRFFELPLDME
-789 KIYFAIR
+789 KIYFALR
-796 EKKNHGSRS
+796 EKKSHGSRS